1 MTMMTSVLTPV
12 RAGAIALALA
22 TAGTLPGAAQADV
35 DIQEV
40 TSPGGQ
46 VFWLVEEPT
55 IPIVSIEIGF
65 SGGARLDPA
74 DKTGLTNFTMAL
86 MNEGS
91 GELDAVAFANK
102 ADDISARFGFSGGR
116 DSTEVSGAFL
126 VETLDEGIDLLALA
140 MGSPRFDAE
149 PVARVR
155 GQILSGI
162 AQDETDPQAIA
173 GKEWAARAFPDH
185 AYGRPSSGTKET
197 ITAITVEDMR
207 TAHKRLMTRA
217 NAHIGIVGAI
227 NAAKAGKIV
236 DTLMAVLPEGATVTA
251 EPRDVAPPP
260 GVIVIEQDVPQSTA
274 IFGHAGLARDD
285 PDFIPAFVMNRVL
298 GGGGFSSRLME
309 EVREKRGLAYSVY
322 SYLSAR
328 DEAALY
334 LGGVQTAN
342 ERVAESIDVIRAEWT
357 RMATEGMSEEDLEK
371 AKRYLTGAFPLQFDS
386 NAKIANYLIFVQME
400 DLGIDY
406 INIRNDLIE
415 AVTVEDIKRVAAR
428 VLKPDALSIVVV
440 GMPVGL

>member
-1 MTMMTSVLTPV
+1 MSDMTSVFAPMRGAAVALGLTL
-12 RAGAIALALA
+12 ALAL
-22 TAGTLPGAAQADV
+22 PGPASAAV

-40 TSPGGQ
+40 TSPNGQ
-46 VFWLVEEPT
+46 VFWLVEEPA

-91 GELDAVAFANK
+91 GDLDAVAFANK
-102 ADDISARFGFSGGR
+102 ADDLSARFGFSGGR
-116 DSTEVSGAFL
+116 DSAEVSGAFL
-126 VETLDEGIDLLALA
+126 VETLDDGIDLLALA

-162 AQDETDPQAIA
+162 AQSETDPDAVA
-173 GKEWAARAFPDH
+173 GKAWAARAFPDH
-185 AYGRPSSGTKET
+185 PYGRPSDGTKET
-197 ITAITVEDMR
+197 ITAMTVEDMR
-207 TAHKRLMTRA
+207 AAHKRLMTRA
-217 NAHIGIVGAI
+217 TAHIGIVGAI
-227 NAAKAGKIV
+227 DAAKAGEIV
-236 DTLMAVLPEGATVTA
+236 DKLMAVLPEGTPVTA
-251 EPRDVAPPP
+251 EMRDVTPPP
-260 GVIVIEQDVPQSTA
+260 GIFVIDQDVPQSTA
-274 IFGHAGLARDD
+274 IFGHAGIARDD

-298 GGGGFSSRLME
+298 GGGGFASRLME

-334 LGGVQTAN
+334 LGGVSTAN
-342 ERVAESIDVIRAEWT
+342 ERVAESIDVIKTEWA
-357 RMATEGMSEEDLEK
+357 RMAAEGISAEDLDK
-371 AKRYLTGAFPLQFDS
+371 AKTYLTGAFPLQFDS
-386 NAKIANYLIFVQME
+386 NAKIANYLVFVQME

-406 INIRNDLIE
+406 INTRNSLIE
-415 AVTVEDIKRVAAR
+415 AVTLEDIKRVAAR
-428 VLKPDALSIVVV
+428 VLQPDALSIVVV
-440 GMPVGL
+440 GKPVGL